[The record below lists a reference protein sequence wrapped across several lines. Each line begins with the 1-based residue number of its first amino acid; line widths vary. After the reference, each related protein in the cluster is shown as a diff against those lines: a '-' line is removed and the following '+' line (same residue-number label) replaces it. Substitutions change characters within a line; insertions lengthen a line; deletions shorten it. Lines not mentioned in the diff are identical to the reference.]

1 MQDIERLFTNA
12 GGRFVSPIAQLAQK
26 LQQVKAF
33 VFDWDGVFNNA
44 SKLGGGSSSF
54 NEVDSMGTNLLRY
67 AYFSKSGHLPLSA
80 VISGERNETAFYFCK
95 REYFHYSFFKTP
107 HKTDALTFICEQH
120 KLLPHEVAYVFDDVL
135 DLSIASVCGVR
146 ILVGRSGSPLFTDH
160 CIKGGLVDY
169 ITGAKGGDYAV
180 REACELL
187 IGLYGN
193 YDEVISNRTHYAEH
207 YRNYLSQRRAVA
219 TQFYTVEN
227 HLVQQIDLD
236 GKP

>member
-1 MQDIERLFTNA
+1 M
-12 GGRFVSPIAQLAQK
+12 
-26 LQQVKAF
+26 
-33 VFDWDGVFNNA
+33 
-44 SKLGGGSSSF
+44 
-54 NEVDSMGTNLLRY
+54 
-67 AYFSKSGHLPLSA
+67 
-80 VISGERNETAFYFCK
+80 
-95 REYFHYSFFKTP
+95 
-107 HKTDALTFICEQH
+107 
-120 KLLPHEVAYVFDDVL
+120 PHEVAYVFDDVL
-135 DLSIASVCGVR
+135 DLSIGSVCGVR

-160 CIKGGLVDY
+160 RIKGGLVDY